1 MTKQEQEQFKAM
13 QEQLA
18 NKDKVIADQQ
28 KQIADSTKVVERATE
43 SPVMY
48 MDVWNKSFN
57 NALRQLELKIA
68 SAVSKEQ
75 LRGVERNEE
84 VIQLSS
90 AYKTLLE
97 ALASFNAT
105 ARREYTLEKLNEM
118 VEEAKAKEGICC
130 RSYKFQGASNQT
142 SGAVWSGQVYGSH
155 CMTYEQDN
163 AEKTKAGTTYQTI
176 QFSKN
181 IGGVNVF
188 KNPLKSRKIENVA

>member
-18 NKDKVIADQQ
+18 NKYKVIADQK

-48 MDVWNKSFN
+48 MDVWN
-57 NALRQLELKIA
+57 
-68 SAVSKEQ
+68 SKMLNQ
-75 LRGVERNEE
+75 LREMKNNG
-84 VIQLSS
+84 IDID
-90 AYKTLLE
+90 LE
-97 ALASFNAT
+97 SFNAT
-105 ARREYTLEKLNEM
+105 ARREYTLEELNEM
-118 VEEAKAKEGICC
+118 VEEAKANEGICC
-130 RSYKFQGASNQT
+130 RSYKFQKASSPT
-142 SGAVWSGQVYGSH
+142 RGAVCSLQVYRSH

-163 AEKTKAGTTYQTI
+163 AEKVKAGTSYQVI

-188 KNPLKSRKIENVA
+188 KAKPKQVATAQSA

>member
-1 MTKQEQEQFKAM
+1 MTKQEQEQFNAM

-28 KQIADSTKVVERATE
+28 KQIAKGNSNTTVVERATE

-48 MDVWNKSFN
+48 MDVWN
-57 NALRQLELKIA
+57 
-68 SAVSKEQ
+68 SKMLNQ
-75 LRGVERNEE
+75 LREMKNNG
-84 VIQLSS
+84 IDID
-90 AYKTLLE
+90 LE
-97 ALASFNAT
+97 SFNAT
-105 ARREYTLEKLNEM
+105 ARREYTLEELNEM
-118 VEEAKAKEGICC
+118 VEEAKANEGICC
-130 RSYKFQGASNQT
+130 RSYKFQKASSPT
-142 SGAVWSGQVYGSH
+142 RGAVCSLQVYRSH